1 MDGGGE
7 ADVGFVI
14 AGGDATE
21 LLETAEEV
29 LDQVAPAI
37 DREVA
42 GDRADAV
49 GLGRDDGRRPSV
61 VQVGADPVDVE
72 SLVGDQGVELDTGD
86 QRLDADTVV
95 ALARQQDKAGQSA
108 EGIDQGHDLGCQA
121 AARPADGLSVGPSL
135 CAGPML
141 VDPDD
146 GAVDKGALPRPKC
159 YRAEVVASP
168 KCSLETP
175 RRLRNG
181 STVLVPEKAKPLR
194 GDPSGRPCPALRA
207 VLF

>member
-1 MDGGGE
+1 MIVPSSACVLKWRLSTKLSQEHPAGSDTQARVCGHSLEGEECADEMDGGGE

-21 LLETAEEV
+21 LLGIAEEV

-95 ALARQQDKAGQSA
+95 ALARQQDKAGQIA
-108 EGIDQGHDLGCQA
+108 QGIDQGHDLGCQA
-121 AARPADGLSVGPSL
+121 AARPADGLSVGP
-135 CAGPML
+135 
-141 VDPDD
+141 
-146 GAVDKGALPRPKC
+146 
-159 YRAEVVASP
+159 
-168 KCSLETP
+168 
-175 RRLRNG
+175 
-181 STVLVPEKAKPLR
+181 PLT
-194 GDPSGRPCPALRA
+194 
-207 VLF
+207 